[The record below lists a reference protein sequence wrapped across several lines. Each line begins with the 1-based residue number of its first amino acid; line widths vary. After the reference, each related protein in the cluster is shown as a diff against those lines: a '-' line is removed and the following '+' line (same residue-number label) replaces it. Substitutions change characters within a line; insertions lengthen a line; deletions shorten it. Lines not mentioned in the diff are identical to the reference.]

1 MTTQII
7 DNFLPI
13 NLFKEIQKEVVYN
26 EDFLWRHIYSLNDS
40 QTNNLDT
47 YFVHLVYEDNEPI
60 TTFWNIV
67 KPIISYLPDFKSLL
81 RIKVNLYVRQNKIV
95 EHTPHTDDDYPH
107 KGAILSLNTCDG
119 FTRLKNQTVDSV
131 ENRLLIFD
139 ASRTHNSTS
148 TTTPPGRFNININ
161 YV

>member
-7 DNFLPI
+7 NNFLPI
-13 NLFKEIQKEVVYN
+13 DLFKEIQEVVYSK
-26 EDFLWRHIYSLNDS
+26 DFLWRHIDFLNDS
-40 QTNNLDT
+40 QTNSLDT
-47 YFVHLVYEDNEPI
+47 YFVHLVYNQDEPV

-67 KPIISYLPDFKSLL
+67 KPIISYLPNFKSLI
-81 RIKVNLYVRQNKIV
+81 RIKVNLYVRQNEIV
-95 EHTPHTDDDYPH
+95 EHTPHTDADYSH

-119 FTRLKNQTVDSV
+119 FTRLKDQTVDSV

-139 ASRTHNSTS
+139 PSIEHNSTS